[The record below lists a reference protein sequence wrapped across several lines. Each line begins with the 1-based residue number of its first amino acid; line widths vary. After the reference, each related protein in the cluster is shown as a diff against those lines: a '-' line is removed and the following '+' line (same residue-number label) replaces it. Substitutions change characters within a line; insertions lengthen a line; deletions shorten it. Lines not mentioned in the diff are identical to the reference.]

1 MKEFFLKYF
10 KEILLVV
17 FGIVLI
23 FLIVKIYTPVP
34 DKSDLLKYKLNQL
47 DETISDLKKRQKDL
61 NDSIAKN
68 KEDIIQID
76 KNIDDIKSQ
85 KTTINNYYEIK
96 DKEIPKWTNKQIDSA
111 FRARYKY

>member
-23 FLIVKIYTPVP
+23 FLIVKIYTPAP

-61 NDSIAKN
+61 DDSIAKN
-68 KEDIIQID
+68 KEEITQID
-76 KNIDDIKSQ
+76 KNIEDIKSQ

-96 DKEIPKWTNKQIDSA
+96 DKEIPKWTNKRVDSA
-111 FRARYKY
+111 FRVRYKY

>member
-23 FLIVKIYTPVP
+23 FLIVKIYTPAP

-47 DETISDLKKRQKDL
+47 DQTISDLKKRQKDL
-61 NDSIAKN
+61 NDSITKN

-96 DKEIPKWTNKQIDSA
+96 DKEIPKWTNKQVDSA

>member
-23 FLIVKIYTPVP
+23 FLIVKIYTPAP

>member
-23 FLIVKIYTPVP
+23 FLIVKIYTPAP

-47 DETISDLKKRQKDL
+47 DPTISDLKKRQKDL
-61 NDSIAKN
+61 NDSITKN

-96 DKEIPKWTNKQIDSA
+96 DKEIPKWTNKQVDSA

>member
-23 FLIVKIYTPVP
+23 FLIVKIYTPAP

-47 DETISDLKKRQKDL
+47 DQTISDLKKRQKDL

>member
-1 MKEFFLKYF
+1 MKKFFLKYF

-23 FLIVKIYTPVP
+23 FLIVKIYTPAP

-47 DETISDLKKRQKDL
+47 DQTISDLKKRQKDL
-61 NDSIAKN
+61 NDSITKN

-96 DKEIPKWTNKQIDSA
+96 DKEIPKWTNKQVDSA